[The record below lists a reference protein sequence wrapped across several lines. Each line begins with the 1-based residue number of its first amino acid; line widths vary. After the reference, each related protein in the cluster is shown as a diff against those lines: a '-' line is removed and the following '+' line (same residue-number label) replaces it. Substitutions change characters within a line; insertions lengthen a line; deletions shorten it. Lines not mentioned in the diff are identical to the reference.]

1 MTPKVSVVIPAY
13 NAERFL
19 GATLA
24 SLRGQTFRD
33 FETVVVD
40 DGSADGTGRIAG
52 EFLEVRLLRQA
63 NAGVAAARNAGVRE
77 TRSEWVAFLDAD
89 DLWMPGKL
97 EEQLEAAANSD
108 AGAVFCDLQ
117 IIGVLGEEI
126 PQPPPV
132 TVSLEMEAL
141 LLHEESIPQATSS
154 TVLVRRSVLEAV
166 GGYDENLA
174 TMADW
179 DLLLRL
185 RRETSFAHVPRKLA
199 AYRRYPG
206 SMSRSV
212 PMLERE
218 SRIVLDKA
226 FGRPDLPEALRRLE
240 ARSRAWNDLVLCG
253 SNFQAGGLP
262 RALGFGLRAITRNP
276 RLIGRILETPVRRMR
291 RLPAAPQ

>member
-19 GATLA
+19 GVTLE
-24 SLRGQTFRD
+24 SLRRQTFRD

-40 DGSADGTGRIAG
+40 DGSTDGTGRVAG
-52 EFLEVRLLRQA
+52 AFPEVRLLRQA

-97 EEQLEAAANSD
+97 AEQIEAAAGSE

-117 IIGVLGEEI
+117 IIGLLGEEI

-154 TVLVRRSVLEAV
+154 TVLVRRSILEAV
-166 GGYDENLA
+166 GGYDETLA

-179 DLLLRL
+179 DLLIRL
-185 RRETSFAHVPRKLA
+185 RRRTTFAHVPRKLA

-206 SMSRSV
+206 TMSRSV

-226 FGRPDLPEALRRLE
+226 FGSSDLPEALRRLE
-240 ARSRAWNDLVLCG
+240 ARSRSWNDLVLCG
-253 SNFQAGGLP
+253 SYFQAGRIP
-262 RALGFGLRAITRNP
+262 RAVRFGLSAVARNP
-276 RLIGRILETPVRRMR
+276 RLIGRILGTPMRRMR
-291 RLPAAPQ
+291 RLPAVSQ

>member
-253 SNFQAGGLP
+253 SYFQAGRIP
-262 RALGFGLRAITRNP
+262 RAVRFGLSAVARNP